1 MKKIKKSVSSFSVK
15 KARRETNPFKEVK
28 PKFDE
33 KKYIRWVDPYSAIN
47 QGKLGSSQSWKLI
60 KPKKY
65 YD

>member
-1 MKKIKKSVSSFSVK
+1 MKKIKKSILSFSVK

-28 PKFDE
+28 PKLDE
-33 KKYIRWVDPYSAIN
+33 RKYIRWVDPYGAIN
-47 QGKLGSSQSWKLI
+47 QGKLGSSKSWKLI